1 MSQDNAAKIRL
12 SGVRKTFA
20 GGKKVVLDH
29 VDLEIGKGES
39 VVIIGGSGTG
49 KSVTIKCMLGLLK
62 PDSGSITI
70 DDKEVT
76 TMSASERE
84 DINRQV
90 GMLFQAAALFD
101 SLPVWE
107 NVAFGL
113 LARKQC
119 TRADARDIA
128 VEKLRLVGLAPDVLD
143 LSPAELSGGMQKRV
157 GLARAIAT
165 NPEIIFFDEPT
176 TGLDPIMADVINNLI
191 VHVNQTVGAT
201 AVTITHDMASA
212 RKIGDRIAMLYDG
225 RIIWAGPTDAIDHS
239 DNEYVDQFI
248 HGRADGP
255 IKMAVRH

>member
-29 VDLEIGKGES
+29 VDLDVGRGES

-70 DDKEVT
+70 DGKEVT
-76 TMSASERE
+76 IMSSGERE

-101 SLPVWE
+101 SLPIWE

-119 TRADARDIA
+119 TRDDARDIA
-128 VEKLRLVGLAPDVLD
+128 AEKLRLVGLAPDVLD

-176 TGLDPIMADVINNLI
+176 TGLDPIMADVINDLI

-212 RKIGDRIAMLYDG
+212 RKIGDRIAMLYNG

-255 IKMAVRH
+255 IKMAVRS